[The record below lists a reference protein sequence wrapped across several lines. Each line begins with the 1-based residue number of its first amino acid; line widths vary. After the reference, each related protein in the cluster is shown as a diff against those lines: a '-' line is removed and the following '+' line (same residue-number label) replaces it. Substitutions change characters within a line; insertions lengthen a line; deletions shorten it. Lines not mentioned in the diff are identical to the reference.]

1 VSPAIAGILI
11 LVPTDVELQLAPQ
24 LGELRSAHVRVEVC
38 GFGPLAAAAR
48 TAELL
53 SRWQP
58 QRVLLLGIAGA
69 IDARLGLGTAYQ
81 FREVACFGIGVGSG
95 SAYRTVTEMGWQ
107 HWPSD
112 PTIGDTLPLATSS
125 AASHAT
131 CEQLL
136 TVCAASGGAEDV
148 AARRQ
153 KFPAAAVE
161 DMEGFAVAVACCLA
175 ATPLNIVRG
184 ISNVA
189 GDRQHKHWQTTVAM
203 QSATQLATQVLEL

>member
-1 VSPAIAGILI
+1 MSPAIAAILL
-11 LVPTDVELQLAPQ
+11 LVPTAVELQQAPQ
-24 LGELRSAHVRVEVC
+24 LGQLRSAQIRVEVC
-38 GFGPLAAAAR
+38 GFGPLTAAAR

-53 SRWQP
+53 MRWQP
-58 QRVLLLGIAGA
+58 ERVLLLGIAGA
-69 IDARLGLGTAYQ
+69 IDVRLELGTAYQ

-107 HWPSD
+107 HWPTD
-112 PTIGDTLPLATSS
+112 PTIGDTLPLATSCVP
-125 AASHAT
+125 SHAT

-175 ATPLNIVRG
+175 ATPLSIVRG

-189 GDRQHKHWQTTVAM
+189 GDRQHKHWQTTAAM
-203 QSATQLATQVLEL
+203 QSAARLARLVLEL